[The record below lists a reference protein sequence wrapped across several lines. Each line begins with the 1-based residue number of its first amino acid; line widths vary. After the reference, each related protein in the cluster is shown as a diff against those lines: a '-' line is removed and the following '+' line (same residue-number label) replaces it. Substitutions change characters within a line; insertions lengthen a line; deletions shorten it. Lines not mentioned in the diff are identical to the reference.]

1 MSLDIYKRFLQG
13 WCLYYYLDLG
23 GEGAGLKQTQ
33 SRYRQSIGQLAPPCG
48 YVICLGFTFAFS
60 PVQSTLS
67 QTLQNGQCSPNNQ
80 KGDLC
85 WYQKQRNKLLN
96 YFYVQS
102 LLICYQPHNIHYPGL
117 SWEIRRG
124 PDWLVTKVE
133 PSVVHSFLRDVLI
146 KLAWLLPSEKPISD
160 CSAAN

>member
-33 SRYRQSIGQLAPPCG
+33 SRYRQSSGQLAPPCG

-67 QTLQNGQCSPNNQ
+67 RPCKMDSVHQTSRKVICA
-80 KGDLC
+80 DI
-85 WYQKQRNKLLN
+85 RNK
-96 YFYVQS
+96 
-102 LLICYQPHNIHYPGL
+102 
-117 SWEIRRG
+117 EIRY
-124 PDWLVTKVE
+124 
-133 PSVVHSFLRDVLI
+133 
-146 KLAWLLPSEKPISD
+146 
-160 CSAAN
+160 